1 MDFFHAS
8 KAVTA
13 LGLFDER
20 GRGFER
26 TGCLCFFPKN
36 YCLYAARSLLP
47 AWVRAV
53 GSCLT
58 VLHLAKEVEVKGEPL
73 C

>member
-1 MDFFHAS
+1 MVFFRAS

-26 TGCLCFFPKN
+26 TGCLSFFLKTTVCMLHGVC
-36 YCLYAARSLLP
+36 YLP
-47 AWVRAV
+47 VRAV